1 MAGTTRPL
9 RIAVAGVGSFT
20 QRVVLPGLAA
30 CADAE
35 VVALFGPTRDK
46 TERIAAQYEVR
57 AVYDDYVELLAR
69 TPLDAV
75 FVATPNDAHHPM
87 VMAALERGLAVA
99 CEKPLAPT
107 VAQASEMHAAA
118 TQRGVPTAV
127 NFSYRSSTTYR
138 QVEQLLATGQLGS
151 IYHFSVLFLQGI
163 KADPSLPLA
172 WRMQA
177 ERGGGTVLDIGTHML
192 DLLRWWFGDIAA
204 VCAHA
209 EIVVS
214 ERAGPQGGR
223 ARVTADDT
231 ASCLVRLQNGV
242 TGLMQLSQVAHG
254 RQTYRHIAL
263 YGSAGSVVAIDE
275 RQGTPE
281 VYVAK
286 PGGSFTLL
294 PPPPALEVTFD
305 EYPAFH
311 LARIVRTLQGE
322 HTDFPTFADGL
333 WAQAAAEAVQ
343 VSSRERRWVELSR
356 DVS

>member
-20 QRVVLPGLAA
+20 QRVILPGLAA

-46 TERIAAQYEVR
+46 TECIAAQYGVG
-57 AVYDDYVELLAR
+57 AVYDDYVELLAQ

-75 FVATPNDAHHPM
+75 FVATPNDTHHPL

-107 VAQASEMHAAA
+107 VAHAREMHAAA
-118 TQRGVPTAV
+118 AQRGVPTAV
-127 NFSYRSSTTYR
+127 NFSYRSTTTYR
-138 QVEQLLATGQLGS
+138 QIVQLLASGELGS
-151 IYHFSVLFLQGI
+151 IYHFSILFLQGVR
-163 KADPSLPLA
+163 ADPALPIA

-204 VCAHA
+204 VCAQA
-209 EIVVS
+209 EIVVG
-214 ERAGPQGGR
+214 ERSLPQGGR

-242 TGLMQLSQVAHG
+242 TGVMQLSQVAHG

-275 RQGTPE
+275 RQGISE
-281 VYVAK
+281 VRIAE
-286 PGGSFTLL
+286 PGGSFTVL
-294 PPPPALEVTFD
+294 PPPPTLAVSFD

-311 LARIVRTLQGE
+311 LARIVRTLKGE

-333 WAQAAAEAVQ
+333 RAQEAAEAVQ
-343 VSSRERRWVELSR
+343 VASRERRWVELAQ
-356 DVS
+356 DMG

>member
-20 QRVVLPGLAA
+20 QRVILPGLAA

-46 TERIAAQYEVR
+46 TERIAAQYGVG
-57 AVYDDYVELLAR
+57 AVYGDYVELLAQ

-75 FVATPNDAHHPM
+75 FVATPNDTHHPL

-107 VAQASEMHAAA
+107 VAQAREMHAAA
-118 TQRGVPTAV
+118 THRGVPTAV
-127 NFSYRSSTTYR
+127 NFSYRSSTSYR
-138 QVEQLLATGQLGS
+138 QIVQLLTSGELGS
-151 IYHFSVLFLQGI
+151 IYHFSILFLQGVR
-163 KADPSLPLA
+163 ADPALPIA

-204 VCAHA
+204 VCAQA
-209 EIVVS
+209 DIVVG
-214 ERAGPQGGR
+214 ERSLPEGGR

-242 TGLMQLSQVAHG
+242 TGVVQLSQVAHG
-254 RQTYRHIAL
+254 RQTYRHVAL
-263 YGSAGSVVAIDE
+263 YGSAGSVEAIDE
-275 RQGTPE
+275 RRGAPQVTI
-281 VYVAK
+281 AK
-286 PGGSFTLL
+286 PGGSFRLL
-294 PPPPALEVTFD
+294 PPPPALEVSFD
-305 EYPAFH
+305 KYPAFH

-322 HTDFPTFADGL
+322 PTDFPTFADGL
-333 WAQAAAEAVQ
+333 RAQEAAEAVQ
-343 VSSRERRWVELSR
+343 VSSRERRWVELAQ
-356 DVS
+356 DMG